1 VSHSR
6 AATALLLVLIAACTM
21 AFLRAEQLKLH
32 KSPVSKPRL
41 HQSFSPGCNQVGC
54 RPEASLQFTLRS
66 PQTISLAIAN
76 EDGTVVRTLETDTR
90 HPKGQVN
97 FSWDGLDD
105 SGEQVS
111 DGRYKLK
118 VTIPDRTITIPEPI
132 LVDTQ
137 LPGMTLNRV
146 ERGSTIVI
154 HYTKADRNSRPIMVV
169 RRGDEVVGERR
180 LFLNPAR
187 LPPPELA
194 PGRYLVQILAI
205 DAAGNRTADPPS
217 FKVTVP

>member
-1 VSHSR
+1 MSHSR

-21 AFLRAEQLKLH
+21 AFLRAEQLKLR

-111 DGRYKLK
+111 DGRYELK

-187 LPPPELA
+187 LPPPELG
-194 PGRYLVQILAI
+194 PGRYVVEILAI